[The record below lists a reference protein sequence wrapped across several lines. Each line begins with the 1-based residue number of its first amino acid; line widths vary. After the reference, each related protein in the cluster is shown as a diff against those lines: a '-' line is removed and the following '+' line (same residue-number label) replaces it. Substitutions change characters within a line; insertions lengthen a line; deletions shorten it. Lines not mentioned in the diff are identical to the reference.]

1 LIKAIIKA
9 FIKNHRDTA
18 DTSVREAYGVL
29 SGVLGILC
37 NLVLFIT
44 KLAVGLYI
52 GSIAVVSDAFNN
64 LSDLGSSLVTI
75 FGAKLSSRPPDKEHP
90 HGHGRFE
97 YVASLVVAFI
107 IFGVGLQILRS
118 SVEKIIAPKAV
129 LFSPLSLGLL
139 FGSILIKVWM
149 YSYNKYISRVIN
161 SGVNMA
167 VARDSLNDALATG
180 AVIAGTVLG
189 RYVDY
194 PVDGLLGLVI
204 SLLIMYS
211 GFGIAKDSVN
221 LLLGAPPDPQLV
233 DNICSMVLKGKNV
246 KGVHDLVI
254 HDYGPGRVTASIHAE
269 VSHTLDIIDIHSEI
283 DEIEQRIEDQLG
295 INIVIHMDPV
305 REKLQKTPGERS
317 GTLEGAGIQPVD
329 SDGAK

>member
-1 LIKAIIKA
+1 MIKAIIKA

-44 KLAVGLYI
+44 KLAVGLFI

-64 LSDLGSSLVTI
+64 LSDLGSSLVTV

-118 SVEKIIAPKAV
+118 SVEKIIAPKVV

-139 FGSILIKVWM
+139 LGSILIKVWM

-189 RYVDY
+189 RYVDF

-317 GTLEGAGIQPVD
+317 GTLEGTGIQPVD
-329 SDGAK
+329 TDRAK